1 MNSKIDY
8 SPIDSSTPQIRIA
21 KPAND
26 HESLDQLITLA
37 ARGDRRAIGA
47 IAIQIGPVLL
57 RLARQEIRHPQD
69 GEDLLQ
75 DLYVHLLEGRAA
87 RFPPAR
93 GRGLSWLEGLVRAM
107 ARSRRREGKMP

>member
-1 MNSKIDY
+1 MNPNTNH
-8 SPIDSSTPQIRIA
+8 SPINSSTPQLTAAR
-21 KPAND
+21 PAND

-47 IAIQIGPVLL
+47 IAIEAGPVLL

-87 RFPPAR
+87 RFPPAK
-93 GRGLSWLEGLVRAM
+93 GRGLTWLQGLVRAM
-107 ARSRRREGKMP
+107 ARSRRREGRMP